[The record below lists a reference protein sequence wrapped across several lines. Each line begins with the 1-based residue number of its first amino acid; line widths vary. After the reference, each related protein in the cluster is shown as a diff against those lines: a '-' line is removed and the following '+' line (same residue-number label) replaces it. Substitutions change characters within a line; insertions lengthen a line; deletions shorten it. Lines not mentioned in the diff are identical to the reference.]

1 MIWLLVALGGGVG
14 SFWMSNKSKG
24 RNAQKAFKYAAWG
37 FLLLILPLIS
47 FRFLLPFPLFFLDF
61 WIVKMIPSIL
71 LFLAAGNSILKE
83 MRAQQQSDY
92 TEAARQ

>member
-1 MIWLLVALGGGVG
+1 MIWLLVAIGGGVG
-14 SFWMSNKSKG
+14 SYWLSNKSKG

-37 FLLLILPLIS
+37 FFLLILPLIN
-47 FRFLLPFPLFFLDF
+47 FGFLLPFPLFFLNL
-61 WIVKMIPSIL
+61 WIVKIIPSIL

-83 MRAQQQSDY
+83 MRSQQQGEY